1 MAAFETGKSALREN
15 LAFPMRHGGCEI
27 GGIDVWKGRFTA
39 ETADVVLRFSQSLDL
54 DWRLA
59 RCDIIGSI
67 AHARM
72 LGRVGLLS
80 EEESSALEKGLR
92 QVAQEIESG
101 TFEPR
106 IDLEDVHMNIEA
118 RLTAI
123 LGPLGARLH
132 MGRSRNDQVATTLRL
147 YLRETLMRI
156 GFQLAELMEV
166 LLKLSDRDEGVLV
179 PGYTHL
185 QQAQPISMGH
195 YWLSHF
201 QAFLRDARRLRF
213 AMDSLNECP
222 LGSGALAGST
232 LPLDRAYT
240 AEILGFPKPT
250 ENSLDTV
257 GQRDYLLDI
266 HGFCAVFGIHA
277 SRLSEDLILYSSQEF
292 GWIRL
297 PDAFCTGSSMMPQ
310 KKNPDVLE
318 LVRGR
323 TGQFVGH
330 LVDLL
335 VNLKGLPSTYD
346 RDLQEDKRGL
356 WESLDLMESVFSVL
370 VPLLERVEVDE
381 NRSRAGFENGL
392 LLATDVAEYLV
403 LKGVP
408 FRLAHEKVGKAVAWC
423 IRENRSLSA
432 LTAEEWKALLPEAE
446 EDLPPLLD
454 ARVSVSRRQTYGGTG
469 FEQVASQRA
478 RGKEELER
486 FREAL
491 SAILGPQ
498 IAL

>member
-1 MAAFETGKSALREN
+1 M
-15 LAFPMRHGGCEI
+15 
-27 GGIDVWKGRFTA
+27 WKGRFSA
-39 ETADVVLRFSQSLDL
+39 ETADEVLRFSQSLDL

-59 RCDIIGSI
+59 KCDIIGSI

-72 LGRVGLLS
+72 LGFVGLLDQK
-80 EEESSALEKGLR
+80 ESQELERGLR
-92 QVAQEIESG
+92 QVASELDSG
-101 TFEPR
+101 DFKPR
-106 IDLEDVHMNIEA
+106 IELDDVHMNVEA
-118 RLTAI
+118 RLTEI
-123 LGPLGARLH
+123 LGPLGAKLH

-147 YLRETLMRI
+147 YLKEALTRI
-156 GFQLAELMEV
+156 GSQLGELEETF
-166 LLKLSDRDEGVLV
+166 LGLSARDEATLV

-195 YWLSHF
+195 YWLAHF
-201 QAFLRDARRLRF
+201 QAYSRDARRLLF
-213 AMDSLNECP
+213 ALEALDECP

-232 LPLDRAYT
+232 LPLDRLYT
-240 AEILGFPKPT
+240 AEILGFPRPT

-266 HGFCAVFGIHA
+266 HGFCATFGIHT
-277 SRLSEDLILYSSQEF
+277 SRLAEDLILYSSQEF

-297 PDAFCTGSSMMPQ
+297 PDAYCTGSSMMPQ

-356 WESLDLMESVFSVL
+356 WESLDLVEAVFSVL
-370 VPLLERVEVDE
+370 TPLLGKVEVLPA
-381 NRSRAGFENGL
+381 RAREGFENGL

-408 FRLAHEKVGKAVAWC
+408 FRQAHEKVGKAVAWC
-423 IRENRSLSA
+423 LRENLPLSR
-432 LTAEEWKALLPEAE
+432 LSMEEWKRLVPEAE

-454 ARVSVSRRQTYGGTG
+454 AGVAVARRQTYGGTG
-469 FEQVASQRA
+469 FAQVAAQRVRA
-478 RGKEELER
+478 QAELSG
-486 FREAL
+486 FRKSLASLRTSSIEL
-491 SAILGPQ
+491 
-498 IAL
+498 

>member
-1 MAAFETGKSALREN
+1 M
-15 LAFPMRHGGCEI
+15 
-27 GGIDVWKGRFTA
+27 WKGRFSA
-39 ETADVVLRFSQSLDL
+39 DTADEVLQFTQSLDL

-59 RCDIIGSI
+59 KCDIIGSI

-72 LGRVGLLS
+72 LGHAGLL
-80 EEESSALEKGLR
+80 EEKESQELEKGLR
-92 QVAQEIESG
+92 QVALEVESG
-101 TFEPR
+101 DFKPR
-106 IDLEDVHMNIEA
+106 AELEDVHMNIES
-118 RLTAI
+118 RLTKI
-123 LGPLGARLH
+123 LGPLGAKLH

-147 YLRETLMRI
+147 YLKETLTRI
-156 GFQLAELMEV
+156 GGQLAELEETFLV
-166 LLKLSDRDEGVLV
+166 LSARDEATLV

-195 YWLSHF
+195 YWLAHF
-201 QAFLRDARRLRF
+201 QAFSRDAKRLLF
-213 AMDSLNECP
+213 ALEALDECP

-232 LPLDRAYT
+232 LPLDRFYT
-240 AEILGFPKPT
+240 AEILGFHKPT

-266 HGFCAVFGIHA
+266 HGFCATLGIHT
-277 SRLSEDLILYSSQEF
+277 SRLAEDLILYSSQEF

-297 PDAFCTGSSMMPQ
+297 PDAYCTGSSMMPQ

-356 WESLDLMESVFSVL
+356 WESLDLVEAVFAVL
-370 VPLLERVEVDE
+370 IPLLQKVEVDGE
-381 NRSRAGFENGL
+381 RARAGFANGL

-403 LKGVP
+403 LKGIP
-408 FRLAHEKVGKAVAWC
+408 FRQAHEQVGKAVAWC
-423 IRENRSLSA
+423 IREERPLASLSTGEWQA
-432 LTAEEWKALLPEAE
+432 LIPEAGG
-446 EDLPPLLD
+446 DLPPLLD
-454 ARVSVSRRQTYGGTG
+454 AGVAVARRQTYGGTG
-469 FEQVASQRA
+469 FAQVAAQRVRA
-478 RGKEELER
+478 QAELSG
-486 FREAL
+486 FRKSL
-491 SAILGPQ
+491 SSLRTSSITL
-498 IAL
+498 

>member
-1 MAAFETGKSALREN
+1 M
-15 LAFPMRHGGCEI
+15 
-27 GGIDVWKGRFTA
+27 WKGRFSA
-39 ETADVVLRFSQSLDL
+39 ETADEVLRFSQSLDL

-67 AHARM
+67 AHSRM
-72 LGRVGLLS
+72 LGRAGLLDDR
-80 EEESSALEKGLR
+80 ESQELEKGLR
-92 QVAQEIESG
+92 RIAFEIESG
-101 TFEPR
+101 DFKPR
-106 IDLEDVHMNIEA
+106 IELEDVHMNIEA
-118 RLTAI
+118 RLTEI

-147 YLRETLMRI
+147 YLRETLSRI
-156 GFQLAELMEV
+156 GGRLADLEET
-166 LLKLSDRDEGVLV
+166 LLSLSARDEATLV

-195 YWLSHF
+195 YWLAHF
-201 QAFLRDARRLRF
+201 QAFSRDARRLLF
-213 AMDSLNECP
+213 ALESLNECP
-222 LGSGALAGST
+222 LGCGALAGST
-232 LPLDRAYT
+232 LPLDRSYT

-266 HGFCAVFGIHA
+266 HGFCATFGIHT
-277 SRLSEDLILYSSQEF
+277 SRLAEDLILYSSQEF

-297 PDAFCTGSSMMPQ
+297 PDAYCTGSSMMPQ

-323 TGQFVGH
+323 TGQFIGH

-356 WESLDLMESVFSVL
+356 WESLDLVEAVFSVL
-370 VPLLERVEVDE
+370 IPLLQKVEVDAE
-381 NRSRAGFENGL
+381 RARAGFGNGL

-408 FRLAHEKVGKAVAWC
+408 FRQAHEQVGKAVAWC
-423 IRENRSLSA
+423 IRAGRSMAGLS
-432 LTAEEWKALLPEAE
+432 LPEWQALVPE
-446 EDLPPLLD
+446 AGEDLPPLLD
-454 ARVSVSRRQTYGGTG
+454 AGVSVARRQTYGGTG
-469 FEQVASQRA
+469 FAQVAAQRGRA
-478 RGKEELER
+478 SAELAG
-486 FREAL
+486 FRKTL
-491 SAILGPQ
+491 SAIPVPFVEL
-498 IAL
+498 

>member
-1 MAAFETGKSALREN
+1 M
-15 LAFPMRHGGCEI
+15 
-27 GGIDVWKGRFTA
+27 WKGRFSA
-39 ETADVVLRFSQSLDL
+39 ETADEVLRFSQSLDL

-59 RCDIIGSI
+59 RCDIMGSI

-72 LGRVGLLS
+72 LGHVGLLEETES
-80 EEESSALEKGLR
+80 EDLEKGLR
-92 QVAQEIESG
+92 QVAAEAASG
-101 TFEPR
+101 DFTPR
-106 IDLEDVHMNIEA
+106 IELEDVHMNIES
-118 RLTAI
+118 RLTEI

-147 YLRETLMRI
+147 YLKETLVRI
-156 GFQLAELMEV
+156 GEQLAALQKT
-166 LLKLSDRDEGVLV
+166 LLALSARDESVLV

-195 YWLSHF
+195 YWLAHF
-201 QAFLRDARRLRF
+201 QAFSRDGKRLLF
-213 AMDSLNECP
+213 ALSALDESP

-232 LPLDRAYT
+232 LPLDRSFT
-240 AEILGFPKPT
+240 AKLLGFPKPT

-266 HGFCAVFGIHA
+266 HGFCATFGIHV
-277 SRLSEDLILYSSQEF
+277 SRLAEDLILYSSQEF
-292 GWIRL
+292 GWVRL
-297 PDAFCTGSSMMPQ
+297 PDAYCTGSSMMPQ

-323 TGQFVGH
+323 TGQFIGH

-356 WESLDLMESVFSVL
+356 WESLDLVEAVNAVL
-370 VPLLERVEVDE
+370 IPLLGKVEVDE
-381 NRSRAGFENGL
+381 TKARAGFENGL

-408 FRLAHEKVGKAVAWC
+408 FRQAHEKVGKAVAWC
-423 IRENRSLSA
+423 IRENHALSA
-432 LTAEEWKALLPEAE
+432 LSSEEWQALIPEASG
-446 EDLPPLLD
+446 DLLPLLD
-454 ARVSVSRRQTYGGTG
+454 ARVSVSRRRTYGGTA
-469 FEQVASQRA
+469 FTEVQAQRNRA
-478 RGKEELER
+478 EVGLSA
-486 FREAL
+486 FSEAL
-491 SAILGPQ
+491 ASVEKPSIEL
-498 IAL
+498 

>member
-1 MAAFETGKSALREN
+1 M
-15 LAFPMRHGGCEI
+15 
-27 GGIDVWKGRFTA
+27 WKGRFSS
-39 ETADVVLRFSQSLDL
+39 ETADEVLRFSQSLDL

-59 RCDIIGSI
+59 KCDIVGSI

-72 LGRVGLLS
+72 LGRVGLLDGQ
-80 EEESSALEKGLR
+80 ESLELERGLR
-92 QVAQEIESG
+92 QVALEVESG
-101 TFEPR
+101 DFKPR
-106 IDLEDVHMNIEA
+106 IELEDVHMNVES
-118 RLTAI
+118 RLTEI
-123 LGPLGARLH
+123 LGPLGAKLH

-147 YLRETLMRI
+147 YLKETLLRV
-156 GFQLAELMEV
+156 GGQLAEMEEA
-166 LLKLSDRDEGVLV
+166 LLALSARDEATLV

-195 YWLSHF
+195 YWLAHF
-201 QAFLRDARRLRF
+201 QAFSRDARRLLF
-213 AMDSLNECP
+213 SLESLNECP

-232 LPLDRAYT
+232 LPLDRSFT
-240 AEILGFPKPT
+240 AEVLGFPKPT

-266 HGFCAVFGIHA
+266 HGFCATLGIHI
-277 SRLSEDLILYSSQEF
+277 SRMAEDLILYSSQEF

-297 PDAFCTGSSMMPQ
+297 PDAYCTGSSMMPQ

-356 WESLDLMESVFSVL
+356 WESLDLVEAVFSVL
-370 VPLLERVEVDE
+370 IPLLRRVEVVPE
-381 NRSRAGFENGL
+381 RAKAGFENGL

-408 FRLAHEKVGKAVAWC
+408 FRQAHEQVGKAVAWC
-423 IRENRSLSA
+423 IRKERSLSGLSA
-432 LTAEEWKALLPEAE
+432 AEWRELLPEAG
-446 EDLPPLLD
+446 EDLPSLLD
-454 ARVSVSRRQTYGGTG
+454 ANVSVARRQTYGGTG
-469 FEQVASQRA
+469 FAQVAAQRGRA
-478 RGKEELER
+478 EEELAG
-486 FREAL
+486 FRRAL
-491 SAILGPQ
+491 TAMPAPSIKL
-498 IAL
+498 

>member
-1 MAAFETGKSALREN
+1 
-15 LAFPMRHGGCEI
+15 
-27 GGIDVWKGRFTA
+27 VWKGRFSA

-59 RCDIIGSI
+59 KCDIIGSI

-72 LGRVGLLS
+72 LGRAGLIT
-80 EEESSALEKGLR
+80 EQESSDLERGLR
-92 QVAQEIESG
+92 QVACEIEAG
-101 TFEPR
+101 DFTPR
-106 IDLEDVHMNIEA
+106 IDLEDVHMNIES

-123 LGPLGARLH
+123 LGPTGAKLH

-147 YLRETLMRI
+147 YLKETLLRI
-156 GFQLAELMEV
+156 GRGLAELQAT
-166 LLKLSDRDEGVLV
+166 LLQLSARDEAALV

-195 YWLSHF
+195 YWLAHF
-201 QAFLRDARRLRF
+201 QSFSRDARRLLF
-213 AMDSLNECP
+213 AIESLDECP
-222 LGSGALAGST
+222 LGCGALAGST
-232 LPLDRAYT
+232 LPLDRSFT
-240 AEILGFPKPT
+240 AEILGFRKPT

-266 HGFCAVFGIHA
+266 HGFCATFGIHM
-277 SRLSEDLILYSSQEF
+277 SRLAEDLILYSSQEF
-292 GWIRL
+292 GWVRL
-297 PDAFCTGSSMMPQ
+297 PDEFCTGSSMMPQ

-318 LVRGR
+318 LLRGR

-356 WESLDLMESVFSVL
+356 WESLDLVEAVFSV
-370 VPLLERVEVDE
+370 VTPLLAKVEIVEERA
-381 NRSRAGFENGL
+381 RAGFENGL

-408 FRLAHEKVGKAVAWC
+408 FRQAHEKVGKAVAWC
-423 IRENRSLSA
+423 IRENRSFSSLS
-432 LTAEEWKALLPEAE
+432 AEEWNALLPEAG
-446 EDLPPLLD
+446 EDLLPLLD
-454 ARVSVSRRQTYGGTG
+454 PRVSVSRRNTLGGTG
-469 FEQVASQRA
+469 FSQVFSQRV
-478 RGKEELER
+478 RGEGALAV
-486 FREAL
+486 FNEAL
-491 SAILGPQ
+491 SSIPGPC
-498 IAL
+498 IVL

>member
-1 MAAFETGKSALREN
+1 M
-15 LAFPMRHGGCEI
+15 
-27 GGIDVWKGRFTA
+27 WKGRFTA

-59 RCDIIGSI
+59 KCDIIGSI

-72 LGRVGLLS
+72 LGRVGLLT
-80 EEESSALEKGLR
+80 EEESASLEKGLK
-92 QVAQEIESG
+92 QVAREIESG
-101 TFEPR
+101 EFTPR
-106 IDLEDVHMNIEA
+106 VDLEDVHMNIEA

-147 YLRETLMRI
+147 YLREALTRI
-156 GFQLAELMEV
+156 GVQLAGFLDV
-166 LLKLSDRDEGVLV
+166 LLALSERDENVLV

-201 QAFLRDARRLRF
+201 QAFRRDARRLLF
-213 AMDSLNECP
+213 ALESLNECP

-232 LPLDRAYT
+232 LPLDRAFT
-240 AEILGFPKPT
+240 AEILGFQKPT
-250 ENSLDTV
+250 DNSLDTV
-257 GQRDYLLDI
+257 GQRDYILDI
-266 HGFCAVFGIHA
+266 HSFCAVFGIHA

-297 PDAFCTGSSMMPQ
+297 PDDFCTGSSMMPQ

-356 WESLDLMESVFSVL
+356 WESLDLMEAVFSVL
-370 VPLLERVEVDE
+370 TPLLEKVEVDGE
-381 NRSRAGFENGL
+381 RAKSGFENGL

-408 FRLAHEKVGKAVAWC
+408 FRQAHEKVGKAVAWC
-423 IRENRSLSA
+423 IRENRSLSGLSA
-432 LTAEEWKALLPEAE
+432 KEWKALLPEAG
-446 EDLPPLLD
+446 EDLPGLLD
-454 ARVSVSRRQTYGGTG
+454 ARVSVSRRQTYGGTA
-469 FEQVASQRA
+469 FSQVAFQRA
-478 RGKEELER
+478 SGKRELEK

-491 SAILGPQ
+491 SRIPGPR
-498 IAL
+498 IEI

>member
-1 MAAFETGKSALREN
+1 M
-15 LAFPMRHGGCEI
+15 
-27 GGIDVWKGRFTA
+27 WKGRFTA

-59 RCDIIGSI
+59 RCDIIGSV

-80 EEESSALEKGLR
+80 QEESDLLEKGLR

-101 TFEPR
+101 KFEPR

-118 RLTAI
+118 RLTSI
-123 LGPLGARLH
+123 LGPLGAKLH

-147 YLRETLMRI
+147 YLRETLVRI
-156 GFQLAELMEV
+156 GSRLAELLDA
-166 LLKLSDRDEGVLV
+166 LLQLSERDEEVLV

-201 QAFLRDARRLRF
+201 QAFLRDARRLLF
-213 AMDSLNECP
+213 AIESLNECP

-232 LPLDRAYT
+232 LPLDRAFT

-266 HGFCAVFGIHA
+266 HGFCSIFGIHT

-323 TGQFVGH
+323 TGQFIGH

-370 VPLLERVEVDE
+370 TPLLGQVEVDE
-381 NRSRAGFENGL
+381 ERAKSGFENGL

-408 FRLAHEKVGKAVAWC
+408 FRQAHEKVGKAVAWC
-423 IRENRSLSA
+423 IREKRSLTA
-432 LTAEEWKALLPEAE
+432 LTAQEWKTLVPEAG
-446 EDLPPLLD
+446 EDLPALLD
-454 ARVSVSRRQTYGGTG
+454 ARVSVSRRQTYGGTA
-469 FEQVASQRA
+469 FAQVAFQREQ
-478 RGKEELER
+478 GKRNLEN
-486 FREAL
+486 FRASL
-491 SAILGPQ
+491 SRIPGPK
-498 IAL
+498 IDL

>member
-1 MAAFETGKSALREN
+1 M
-15 LAFPMRHGGCEI
+15 
-27 GGIDVWKGRFTA
+27 WKGRFSS
-39 ETADVVLRFSQSLDL
+39 ETADEVLRFSQSLDL

-59 RCDIIGSI
+59 KCDIVGSI

-72 LGRVGLLS
+72 LGRVGLLDGQ
-80 EEESSALEKGLR
+80 ESLELERGLR
-92 QVAQEIESG
+92 QVALEVESG
-101 TFEPR
+101 DFKPR
-106 IDLEDVHMNIEA
+106 IELEDVHMNVES
-118 RLTAI
+118 RLTEI
-123 LGPLGARLH
+123 LGPLGAKLH

-147 YLRETLMRI
+147 YLKETLLRI
-156 GFQLAELMEV
+156 GGQLAEMEEA
-166 LLKLSDRDEGVLV
+166 LLALSARDETTLV

-195 YWLSHF
+195 YWLAHF
-201 QAFLRDARRLRF
+201 QAFSRDARRLLF
-213 AMDSLNECP
+213 ALESLNECP

-232 LPLDRAYT
+232 LPLDRSFT
-240 AEILGFPKPT
+240 AEVLGFPKPT

-266 HGFCAVFGIHA
+266 HGFCATLGIHI
-277 SRLSEDLILYSSQEF
+277 SRMAEDLILYSSQEF

-297 PDAFCTGSSMMPQ
+297 PDAYCTGSSMMPQ

-356 WESLDLMESVFSVL
+356 WESLDLVEAVFSVL
-370 VPLLERVEVDE
+370 IPLLRRVEVVPE
-381 NRSRAGFENGL
+381 RAKAGFENGL

-408 FRLAHEKVGKAVAWC
+408 FRQAHEQVGRAVAWC
-423 IRENRSLSA
+423 IRKERSLSGLSA
-432 LTAEEWKALLPEAE
+432 AEWRELLPEAG
-446 EDLPPLLD
+446 EDLPSLLD
-454 ARVSVSRRQTYGGTG
+454 ANVSVARRQTYGGTG
-469 FEQVASQRA
+469 FAQVAAQRGRA
-478 RGKEELER
+478 EEALAG
-486 FREAL
+486 FRRAL
-491 SAILGPQ
+491 SAMPSTSIKL
-498 IAL
+498 

>member
-1 MAAFETGKSALREN
+1 M
-15 LAFPMRHGGCEI
+15 
-27 GGIDVWKGRFTA
+27 WKGRFSA
-39 ETADVVLRFSQSLDL
+39 DTADEVLRFTQSLDL

-59 RCDIIGSI
+59 KCDIIGSI

-72 LGRVGLLS
+72 LGHTGLL
-80 EEESSALEKGLR
+80 EEKESQELETGLR
-92 QVAQEIESG
+92 QVALEVESG
-101 TFEPR
+101 DFKPR
-106 IDLEDVHMNIEA
+106 IDLEDVHMNIES
-118 RLTAI
+118 RLTTI
-123 LGPLGARLH
+123 LGPLGAKLH

-147 YLRETLMRI
+147 YLKETLTRI
-156 GFQLAELMEV
+156 GGQLAELEEAF
-166 LLKLSDRDEGVLV
+166 LALSARDEATLV

-195 YWLSHF
+195 YWLAHF
-201 QAFLRDARRLRF
+201 QAFSRDARRLLF
-213 AMDSLNECP
+213 ALEALDECP

-232 LPLDRAYT
+232 LPLDRLYT
-240 AEILGFPKPT
+240 AEILGFHKPT

-266 HGFCAVFGIHA
+266 HGFCATFGIHT
-277 SRLSEDLILYSSQEF
+277 SRLAEDLILYSSQEF

-297 PDAFCTGSSMMPQ
+297 PDAYCTGSSMMPQ

-356 WESLDLMESVFSVL
+356 WESLDLVEAVFAVL
-370 VPLLERVEVDE
+370 IPLLQKVEVDVE
-381 NRSRAGFENGL
+381 RARDGFANGL

-403 LKGVP
+403 LKGIP
-408 FRLAHEKVGKAVAWC
+408 FRQAHEQVGKAVAWC
-423 IRENRSLSA
+423 IREERPLASLS
-432 LTAEEWKALLPEAE
+432 TGEWKALIPEAG

-454 ARVSVSRRQTYGGTG
+454 AGVAVARRQTYGGTG
-469 FEQVASQRA
+469 FSQVVAQRVRA
-478 RGKEELER
+478 QAELSG
-486 FREAL
+486 FRKSL
-491 SAILGPQ
+491 SAIRASSITL
-498 IAL
+498 